1 MDTPIIPSPL
11 NQEDKSLGD
20 SYLKFQL
27 TSQTPAILAM
37 EYIQEV
43 LVVPAARITLMPN
56 VPECVLGLLN
66 RRNRVLWVI
75 DLAQML
81 KLQPP
86 EINPQQY
93 NVVIIRVGQL
103 PLGLIVYEISGVAR
117 FKTEDIQSDKG
128 LFTSFL
134 NTYLDGCIM
143 QNKEIL
149 LVLNAKAIIYSPLLH
164 NS

>member
-1 MDTPIIPSPL
+1 MDTPIIPSQL
-11 NQEDKSLGD
+11 DQEDKSLGD

-81 KLQPP
+81 KLHLP

-93 NVVIIRVGQL
+93 NVVIMRVGQV
-103 PLGLIVYEISGVAR
+103 PLGLVVHEISGVTR
-117 FKTEDIQSDKG
+117 FKIEDIQSEKG
-128 LFTSFL
+128 LLTSFL

-149 LVLNAKAIIYSPLLH
+149 LILNAKAIMYSPLLH